1 MSPHDTEH
9 MFIAED
15 GAKIAYRAWWPAG
28 VARRG
33 LILLHRGHEHAGRL
47 AGVARAL
54 DLAQTVVFAWDARG
68 HGQTGGADAVS
79 VTALVRDLDQ
89 LVRVIGEEHGLGP
102 ERLAVMGQ
110 SLGAVVAAAWVHDH
124 APPIRAL
131 VLVTPAFGIR
141 LWVPLARPALRLLR
155 RVAPGARVRS
165 AVRPAML
172 SRDPAEQA
180 RYAADPLITRDIG
193 LGLLL
198 DVADTSR
205 RLIGDA
211 DAIRVPTL
219 VQTAGA
225 DWVVRDG
232 PQRAFFERL
241 GGHPKQFV
249 RYAGARHGLL
259 HDHAREAAIAQARH
273 FLLEAFD
280 RSAPSPPAAEENL
293 GVYHAL
299 SRPLPLRSPRRLFFA
314 GARLVL
320 GTLGRLSEGITIGR
334 RHGFDSGPSLDH
346 VYRNTPAGRGPIGRW
361 LDRRYLEQAGWRAI
375 RARKANLERAV
386 GAAIEALEAE
396 GRPVRLL
403 DVACGGG
410 RYVLDVLAT
419 LPAGR
424 ATAEL
429 RDRDPAALEA
439 ARALAR
445 VRGIDGVL
453 VRQASA
459 FDPVAFLTTW
469 PRPTVA
475 IVSGLWELF
484 PDNPVVQRSLRLL
497 HATLADGG
505 YLIYTNQPWHPQ
517 LELIARVLVTA
528 EGRPWRMRCR
538 PQAEMDALARE
549 AGFAKRR
556 QWVDDAGIASVT
568 LAQKAV
574 PA

>member
-9 MFIAED
+9 GFIAED
-15 GAKIAYRAWWPAG
+15 GTKIAYRAWWPAG

-54 DLAQTVVFAWDARG
+54 DLPETVVFAWDARG
-68 HGQTGGADAVS
+68 HGQTGGAEAVG
-79 VTALVRDLDQ
+79 VAALVRDLDQ

-110 SLGAVVAAAWVHDH
+110 SLGAVVAAAWVHDY

-141 LWVPLARPALRLLR
+141 LWVPLARPVLRLLR
-155 RVAPGARVRS
+155 QVAPGARVPS

-180 RYAADPLITRDIG
+180 GYAADPLITRDIG

-211 DAIRVPTL
+211 GAIRVPTL

-225 DWVVRDG
+225 DRVVRDG

-249 RYAGARHGLL
+249 RYTGARHGLL
-259 HDHAREAAIAQARH
+259 HDHAREAAIADARR

-280 RSAPSPPAAEENL
+280 RSAPSPPAAEQNL
-293 GVYHAL
+293 GVYRAL
-299 SRPLPLRSPRRLFFA
+299 GRPLPLRSSRRLFFA
-314 GARLVL
+314 GARFVL

-346 VYRNTPAGRGPIGRW
+346 VYRNTPGGRGPIGRW
-361 LDRRYLEQAGWRAI
+361 IDRRYLEQAGWRAI
-375 RARKANLERAV
+375 RARKAQVERALGV
-386 GAAIEALEAE
+386 AIEALEAE

-410 RYVLDVLAT
+410 RYVLDVLAA

-445 VRGIDGVL
+445 VRGIEGVL

-475 IVSGLWELF
+475 IVSGLWELY

-517 LELIARVLVTA
+517 LELIARVLVTG

-556 QWVDDAGIASVT
+556 QWVDDAGIAAVT